1 MMSSEQVTSSSVA
14 SETPRVDKRQ
24 PIIIQNVDHVVSG
37 RTRCKRK
44 ALAVANLYL
53 SAVMLSRQGVSPK
66 GAKEHQHSKVDEKLH
81 DVAETDPGRYRAFGP
96 SSSLS
101 GASPV
106 LSPLQPAEKVKQ
118 KKQVTFIEGPL
129 DPDISNTKSASNKT
143 QPRSIFSY
151 WNEQVPRSKEDV
163 DFARLR
169 RADGKGSSPS
179 LNLSS
184 ARKEQSELFSPARDL
199 CRSEDLNSSLPRH
212 SRDVETSKDHVA
224 ARSLDT
230 SQRKYNSIN
239 DLRGRSTTTHR
250 IHFGAL
256 SGNEP
261 DDISLQ
267 GNGYPSSIDIDF
279 NTHKTHSDNEN
290 KEASETNLSSNQ
302 NKRSEIESALQLNRN
317 ESLPSHSPDNKR
329 SEVTSENTILLIDT
343 AVKNLKKMHLDP
355 DTNNTRN
362 VIKVHFLKDKTLS
375 IPRVQ
380 SSSYR
385 QNVVSTNNDNPVNDD
400 TQFLQNSSADNALAN
415 SELNLL
421 VKENTKF
428 LMQKYSF
435 LGERKPKQAP
445 HLDSFD
451 QHSEGHLQLKPSGCC
466 NKEAEPSAEVNIP
479 QRMWEKSGRKQTTN
493 TPEYELLM
501 HRARSCSAVDR
512 RSQTSCGFYRSNDRF
527 FVLTDP
533 STSTR
538 TARNRLLEEFVM
550 DSTRSRHQLAVQ
562 KRLKSACQST

>member
-1 MMSSEQVTSSSVA
+1 MMSSEHFTSSPVA

-53 SAVMLSRQGVSPK
+53 SAVMLSRQGVSQK
-66 GAKEHQHSKVDEKLH
+66 GAKEHPHSKVDEKLH
-81 DVAETDPGRYRAFGP
+81 DVAETDPGRYRGFGP
-96 SSSLS
+96 SSSLA
-101 GASPV
+101 GASPD
-106 LSPLQPAEKVKQ
+106 LSPLQPAEKVKL

-129 DPDISNTKSASNKT
+129 DPDISNTKSAFSKT

-151 WNEQVPRSKEDV
+151 WNEQVPRSKEDA

-169 RADGKGSSPS
+169 SADGKGSSPS

-184 ARKEQSELFSPARDL
+184 ARKEQSEFFSPARDL
-199 CRSEDLNSSLPRH
+199 CWSEDLNSSRH
-212 SRDVETSKDHVA
+212 SLSDVKTSKDYVA

-239 DLRGRSTTTHR
+239 DFRGRSTAAHR

-261 DDISLQ
+261 DDISLR

-279 NTHKTHSDNEN
+279 NTHKTPSDNEN

-343 AVKNLKKMHLDP
+343 SVKTLKKMHLDP

-385 QNVVSTNNDNPVNDD
+385 QNVVSTNDNPVNDD
-400 TQFLQNSSADNALAN
+400 TLFLQNSPADNALAN
-415 SELNLL
+415 SELNSL

-435 LGERKPKQAP
+435 LGERKPKQEP
-445 HLDSFD
+445 HLASFD
-451 QHSEGHLQLKPSGCC
+451 QHSEGHLQLKPPDCG

-479 QRMWEKSGRKQTTN
+479 QRTREKSGRKQATN
-493 TPEYELLM
+493 SPEYELLT
-501 HRARSCSAVDR
+501 HRARSCSAVER

-527 FVLTDP
+527 FVLTHP
-533 STSTR
+533 STLTR